1 MFAIILNSSPLTSE
15 CSCASPPPPPQ
26 EKVKEKKTFLME
38 KTNKHIYTTLLC
50 YHFEHF
56 APDQPVSLLAN
67 IRKKVNLTKNS
78 LKPKLLHLVV
88 MLCNYFEQFAP
99 DQPVSVLAYKMR
111 SILHER
117 DGYRATFD
125 RQAFLTIT
133 LFKAVMS
140 NKVKI
145 VLRKKGN
152 YFYTKTSV
160 RQKGKIIWQKISS
173 YRSVLPKV

>member
-1 MFAIILNSSPLTSE
+1 MRL
-15 CSCASPPPPPQ
+15 PPPPPQ
-26 EKVKEKKTFLME
+26 EKVEEKKTFLTE

-145 VLRKKGN
+145 VLRKKATISIQRLQ
-152 YFYTKTSV
+152 FV
-160 RQKGKIIWQKISS
+160 RKEKLSDKKYLHTDQCCQKSK
-173 YRSVLPKV
+173 LPSFLANSF